1 MKKTYVLFDLD
12 GTLTDPKEGITKS
25 VQYALRAYGIDE
37 PDLDKL
43 EGYIGPP
50 LYAGFM
56 EHHGFSKEDAECA
69 VWKYREYFEKQGIWE
84 NRRYPGILEMLA
96 ALKAQGKILAM
107 ATSKPENFAT
117 MIAEHFEMAPYFTV
131 IAGSIYAGG
140 RTRKA
145 EVIQYALKRLGNPP
159 LDEVVMVG
167 DRKHDIEGA
176 AEVGVASV
184 GVLYGYGSR
193 EELEKAGA
201 GSIAESVPA
210 LTKLLCEEAD
220 F

>member
-1 MKKTYVLFDLD
+1 MKKTYILFDLD

-25 VQYALRAYGIDE
+25 VQYALRTFGIEE
-37 PDLDKL
+37 PDLDSL

-56 EHHGFSKEDAECA
+56 EHHGFSREDAEKA

-96 ALKAQGKILAM
+96 ALAAQGKVIAM
-107 ATSKPENFAT
+107 ATSKPENFAN
-117 MIAEHFEMAPYFTV
+117 MIAERFEMAPYFTV
-131 IAGSIYAGG
+131 IAGSIYEGG
-140 RTRKA
+140 RTKKA
-145 EVIQYALKRLGNPP
+145 EVIQYALECLGNPP

-176 AEVGVASV
+176 AEVGVDSI

-193 EELEKAGA
+193 EELENAEAGQ
-201 GSIAESVPA
+201 IAESVEE
-210 LTKLLCEEAD
+210 LTGILCEKNG
-220 F
+220 